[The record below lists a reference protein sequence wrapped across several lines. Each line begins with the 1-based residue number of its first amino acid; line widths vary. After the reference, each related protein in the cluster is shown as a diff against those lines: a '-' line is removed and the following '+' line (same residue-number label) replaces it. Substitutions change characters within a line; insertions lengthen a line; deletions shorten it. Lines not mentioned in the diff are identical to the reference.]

1 MPDHIA
7 QSLGAS
13 EVNKFVC
20 LELNLLLYI
29 GILPED
35 VFEGVELDFRPA
47 PVFDST
53 SDKISYRQVL
63 LIRGANVIATARF
76 AIDPVFGALLLSVG
90 LGDHSKD
97 PGSLNFSVDAAV
109 RLVAYGYPR
118 IAFEITTS
126 EGDKVFEF
134 PEGNKLSA
142 FNKENQYFLG
152 SLEGILSESEVERR
166 VERFWRRIQFWKDIL
181 KKQSNLAGKELVLR
195 RSLFEGVFLVC
206 GLRCADVRGR
216 VELTQG
222 LISQINDVWCV
233 PASVQMIFR
242 FYGYRY
248 ESFEVAKLLDQGLQ
262 LNPLDLSLGLEHNI
276 VTAFEAGSRRA
287 LQGGMNAYPNW
298 EEIEGEI
305 DGGRPMLG
313 LLLGH
318 ARVVVGYSMATVG
331 AVNGGEEI
339 EILGLRV
346 LDPWPVNQ
354 GEVVLWENFDG
365 NLYRIMCSAKIARLT
380 TVELGVGELVKL
392 RALRFLKLSQD
403 EDLKTMGSVVGVQ
416 QLDGSDDGWFAGV
429 ALKELVVGFI
439 RLTSD
444 LEGMNYYWLK
454 IPEFNQAGVTIQW
467 LDPLDAEAEAM
478 DLAEPGES
486 LGKPRLALS
495 KSEEMIGWSIEAKK
509 VSGDRRKIEVKR
521 RKFKTT

>member
-1 MPDHIA
+1 
-7 QSLGAS
+7 
-13 EVNKFVC
+13 
-20 LELNLLLYI
+20 
-29 GILPED
+29 
-35 VFEGVELDFRPA
+35 
-47 PVFDST
+47 
-53 SDKISYRQVL
+53 
-63 LIRGANVIATARF
+63 
-76 AIDPVFGALLLSVG
+76 
-90 LGDHSKD
+90 
-97 PGSLNFSVDAAV
+97 
-109 RLVAYGYPR
+109 
-118 IAFEITTS
+118 
-126 EGDKVFEF
+126 
-134 PEGNKLSA
+134 
-142 FNKENQYFLG
+142 
-152 SLEGILSESEVERR
+152 
-166 VERFWRRIQFWKDIL
+166 
-181 KKQSNLAGKELVLR
+181 
-195 RSLFEGVFLVC
+195 
-206 GLRCADVRGR
+206 
-216 VELTQG
+216 
-222 LISQINDVWCV
+222 
-233 PASVQMIFR
+233 MIFR